1 MLKQRAELRPV
12 PHFNFA
18 NSREVELTL
27 AALQR
32 LNDSG
37 EIDPIEQ
44 EDYETFLDAFK
55 IYSLSI

>member
-1 MLKQRAELRPV
+1 MIKRRAELRPV
-12 PHFNFA
+12 PHFHFV

-37 EIDPIEQ
+37 DVDPIEQ
-44 EDYETFLDAFK
+44 EQFETFLDAFK
-55 IYSLSI
+55 TFSLSI